1 MPRKKKP
8 TDIAEHLR
16 HGAMHKRTFTITQS
30 MHARMELF
38 PDVNWSAVV
47 RELLDEFVKE
57 LEA

>member
-1 MPRKKKP
+1 MPRKK

-16 HGAMHKRTFTITQS
+16 HGAMHKRTFSITQS
-30 MHARMELF
+30 VHERMKRF

-47 RELLDEFVKE
+47 RELLDEFLKE